1 MNYRTKPSAPTN
13 LLGSLEAEYREL
25 RDLRE
30 RVRKAEAAVAKR
42 LGPRGR
48 GTPTDGD

>member
-1 MNYRTKPSAPTN
+1 MNYRTKLSAPTN
-13 LLGSLEAEYREL
+13 LLCSVEAEYREL

-30 RVRKAEAAVAKR
+30 RVRKAEAAVAQR
-42 LGPRGR
+42 LGSRGR